1 MNPIKTSG
9 AQNDVTDGSNDIGV
23 EGLPR
28 RMGFLVDEAT
38 KQLIR
43 KTLPDLGGYLNS
55 PECRQALAA
64 QGKQVDFKAV
74 IQLALECGAGGQ

>member
-1 MNPIKTSG
+1 M
-9 AQNDVTDGSNDIGV
+9 
-23 EGLPR
+23 GL
-28 RMGFLVDEAT
+28 LVDEAT